1 MPSLTAPPV
10 RTDPGPRP
18 TRGRWIWTLSGVATV
33 ALLAVFG
40 GWGFVRVGDA
50 PGGPPPLSAIPTR
63 TVTVSQPVTSVNVT
77 SYGAPIRLARGPVSQ
92 VTVVEGITFED
103 KGPPPMVTAT
113 VSHGTLTL
121 AAPSCVD
128 TGCSVRFLVTV
139 PTSVAVNAS
148 SEGGEI
154 SVSGATT
161 ANLES
166 GSGPV
171 TASGIAGAL
180 TVASE
185 GGSITAAGAGSAD
198 LDSGG
203 GPIMASAVSG
213 EVTANA
219 DGGSITTHGTGA
231 VSLDSGGGPVTA
243 TAVRGTA
250 TASADG
256 GSITVT
262 GATGANL
269 DTGGGPAIV
278 RAVDGPL
285 TAYTEGGGLQVDRLT
300 GLLSADTADGPVNA
314 SGIASATVR
323 LTTDGGGAWV
333 GFVSAPRTVQVT
345 TSGGPAVLTLPGG
358 PYAVTAESFGGPEQ
372 VTVPTSP
379 AAPSTV
385 SVITDSGE
393 LRITPPGAGT

>member
-10 RTDPGPRP
+10 RTDPRPRP
-18 TRGRWIWTLSGVATV
+18 THGRWIWTLSGVATV
-33 ALLAVFG
+33 AFLAVFG
-40 GWGFVRVGDA
+40 SWAFIKAGGT

-63 TVTVSQPVTSVNVT
+63 TVTVSQPVTSVSVT

-103 KGPPPMVTAT
+103 KGAPPVVTAT

-121 AAPSCVD
+121 AAPSCET
-128 TGCSVRFLVTV
+128 TGCSVRFQVTV

-154 SVSGATT
+154 SVADATT

-166 GSGPV
+166 GGGPV
-171 TASGIAGAL
+171 TATGTAGAL
-180 TVASE
+180 TVTSE
-185 GGSITAAGAGSAD
+185 GGSITATGADSAD

-213 EVTANA
+213 VVTANA
-219 DGGSITTHGTGA
+219 DGGSITTHGTGT
-231 VSLDSGGGPVTA
+231 VSLDSGGGPIIA
-243 TAVRGTA
+243 TAVSGTV
-250 TASADG
+250 TANANG

-262 GATGANL
+262 GSTGANL
-269 DTGGGPAIV
+269 DTGGGPAVV
-278 RAVDGPL
+278 RAVNGPL
-285 TAYTEGGGLQVDRLT
+285 TAYTEGGELEVDRLT

-314 SGIASATVR
+314 SGIDAATVR
-323 LTTDGGGAWV
+323 LTTDGGAAWV
-333 GFVSAPRTVQVT
+333 GFVRQPRTVLVS
-345 TSGGPAVLTLPGG
+345 TSGGPAVVTLPGG

-379 AAPSTV
+379 AATSTI

-393 LRITPPGAGT
+393 LRITPPGAGS